1 MLFTEGE
8 PFSPSLFRLARRGDA
23 REAWGLPRQQR
34 GAGGDE
40 ESSIQKPPPSLPA
53 TNVQILSTRPYSGSS
68 HIVGGSHV
76 MLWPEVKTSQNT

>member
-23 REAWGLPRQQR
+23 REAWGLPHQQR

-40 ESSIQKPPPSLPA
+40 ESSIQKPPPA
-53 TNVQILSTRPYSGSS
+53 TFPPRYKCANPVDSS
-68 HIVGGSHV
+68 IFWVISVGG
-76 MLWPEVKTSQNT
+76 